1 MSTVAFIRQK
11 RVFFHGFRLSAIVLL
26 IILAKLLPTNAQQVN
41 PTFNAEA
48 TNQLFS
54 GVFAND
60 LNAVKMAIA
69 GGADL
74 MNHNDWG
81 LTAIDLAVDK
91 GYYKIAH
98 YLLDIRNVRQQKTGR
113 TSETRPLSL
122 PLSTG
127 QRLEAPL
134 ETEHPKPVPVLG
146 VLSGLLPGTE
156 MTPKEGKKAGL
167 ALPLKGPN
175 PFHSGTKIQGT
186 PTIVGEIQEPVQLP
200 GSKQT
205 MLPSDQLAVQPSVI
219 MPIPPSAPKAFSKEK
234 ASVTS
239 TVAIP
244 PPVIV
249 IELEAASIPQIKPP
263 ELKAAGELLGP
274 PTAPPPSEKM
284 TSTEDTGAA
293 MARPMVIESAQLPAS
308 PSLLTPQPK
317 ASPVVTA
324 APSTLPAEREN
335 KSMTAGAAKSSSDS
349 KSGSLRQ
356 IIQFFR
362 GGIHH
367 LYNEDATDSPAG
379 SLERNVKKVQQ
390 DETNQS
396 ESREPPSAKQLRLGF
411 FGRLANS
418 FD

>member
-60 LNAVKMAIA
+60 LNAVKTAIA

-156 MTPKEGKKAGL
+156 MTPKE
-167 ALPLKGPN
+167 
-175 PFHSGTKIQGT
+175 
-186 PTIVGEIQEPVQLP
+186 
-200 GSKQT
+200 
-205 MLPSDQLAVQPSVI
+205 
-219 MPIPPSAPKAFSKEK
+219 
-234 ASVTS
+234 
-239 TVAIP
+239 
-244 PPVIV
+244 
-249 IELEAASIPQIKPP
+249 
-263 ELKAAGELLGP
+263 
-274 PTAPPPSEKM
+274 
-284 TSTEDTGAA
+284 
-293 MARPMVIESAQLPAS
+293 
-308 PSLLTPQPK
+308 
-317 ASPVVTA
+317 
-324 APSTLPAEREN
+324 
-335 KSMTAGAAKSSSDS
+335 
-349 KSGSLRQ
+349 
-356 IIQFFR
+356 
-362 GGIHH
+362 
-367 LYNEDATDSPAG
+367 
-379 SLERNVKKVQQ
+379 
-390 DETNQS
+390 
-396 ESREPPSAKQLRLGF
+396 
-411 FGRLANS
+411 
-418 FD
+418 